1 MSEVF
6 ILSQMQVQLSDLQQ
20 RLAKEEEEK
29 VSVVQIN
36 EKLQNTSDQLDKVL
50 LTTNDPVSL
59 SYFYKILL
67 SPSLHFQIISML
79 GSFINYTKV

>member
-36 EKLQNTSDQLDKVL
+36 EKLQDTSDQLDKV
-50 LTTNDPVSL
+50 
-59 SYFYKILL
+59 
-67 SPSLHFQIISML
+67 II
-79 GSFINYTKV
+79 NN